1 MQKGFRPV
9 GSTLSMSGLLGLAF
23 PALATMYVNDTGVRH
38 DDWYPPILQTL
49 FFDNTDLG
57 PPLPKKSFSV
67 AITRDESGSRDEYGG
82 SLTIGGLP
90 HFDDPR
96 VNVSMDARVAS
107 VAVERD
113 FSRNSTAL
121 SFYYFPTA
129 GITIGGKYYSRG
141 TYYALDTGSPWIL
154 LPMDSWRAL
163 QSAWDPPVVST
174 DDYSNMKLDC
184 DAVLR
189 EPFCVVLQ
197 SPDGDVPFCLNSQ
210 DLKNRDESGEC
221 QSPVYLGEPGLYIL
235 GDPFFK
241 NVVVEHDW
249 TDFES
254 KGAATLKYVLRY

>member
-1 MQKGFRPV
+1 
-9 GSTLSMSGLLGLAF
+9 MSGILGLGF
-23 PALATMYVNDTGVRH
+23 PALATMSVNDTGVNREY
-38 DDWYPPILQTL
+38 WYPPVLQTL
-49 FFDNTDLG
+49 FFDNTDLAL
-57 PPLPKKSFSV
+57 PLPKKSFSLTM
-67 AITRDESGSRDEYGG
+67 TRDESGSRDEYGG

-141 TYYALDTGSPWIL
+141 TYYTLDTGSPWIE
-154 LPMDSWRAL
+154 LPMDSWSAL
-163 QSAWDPPVVST
+163 QSAWDPPIVNT
-174 DDYSNMKLDC
+174 DGYSNTNSNTKLNC

-197 SPDGDVPFCLNSQ
+197 SLEGDVPFCLDSQ
-210 DLKNRDESGEC
+210 DLKYRDENGEC
-221 QSPVYLGEPGLYIL
+221 QSPVYLGDEGKYGL
-235 GDPFFK
+235 GTPFLK
-241 NVVVEHDW
+241 NVVVEHDR

-254 KGAATLKYVLRY
+254 KGAATLKYVLRQ